1 MNKKNRMRSLLFRIE
16 KCFKCYKK
24 FVNFQIAER
33 VRIRNWCH
41 EGPWFYPPDEELQIE
56 GFFGTGKV
64 MFIAERPSTRAGR
77 IPSLIDQKFYEILK
91 KNGLGDSHLTDLIK
105 CRGTVKE
112 SKNNKDWTTRV
123 ENCFPFLLDE
133 IKILKPEIIVAVG
146 RTVENE
152 LKRRGIT
159 EKFRVQWIPHYSY
172 AFTRG
177 IKKEADKK
185 IAQEIRRISLLV
197 KNKA

>member
-1 MNKKNRMRSLLFRIE
+1 MNKKNRLRSLLFRTE

-24 FVNFQIAER
+24 FANFQIAER

-64 MFIAERPSTRAGR
+64 MFIAERPSTQAGR
-77 IPSLIDQKFYEILK
+77 IPSSIDKKFYKLLK

-105 CRGTVKE
+105 CRGAVKE
-112 SKNNKDWTTRV
+112 SKNNKEWTTRV
-123 ENCFPFLLDE
+123 ENCFPFLFEE
-133 IKILKPEIIVAVG
+133 IKILKPELIVTVG

-185 IAQEIRRISLLV
+185 LAQEIRRISLLV